1 MNFIYPSKYNIT
13 IYTKSGCPN
22 CLKAK
27 KLIETYSHTIIDC
40 DDDLIDYRDDFLQ
53 IIRQLTYK
61 EENTP
66 IYFPIIFDNEKYIG
80 GFEDLKLHLL
90 IKKDRSLSSVD
101 FLFDSLSSF

>member
-1 MNFIYPSKYNIT
+1 MNFIYPSNDNIT

-27 KLIETYSHTIIDC
+27 KLIESYSHTIIDC

-53 IIRQLTYK
+53 IIRQLTDK

-66 IYFPIIFDNEKYIG
+66 IYFPIIFDNKKYIG
-80 GFEDLKLHLL
+80 GFEVLKLHLF
-90 IKKDRSLSSVD
+90 IIQDRSLSSVD